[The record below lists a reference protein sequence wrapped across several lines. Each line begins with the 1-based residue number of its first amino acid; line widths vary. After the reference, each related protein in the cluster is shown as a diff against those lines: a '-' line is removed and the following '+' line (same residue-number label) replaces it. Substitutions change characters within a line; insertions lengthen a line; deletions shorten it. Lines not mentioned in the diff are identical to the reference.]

1 MLLIVVSIVV
11 ILFKRIILGKNI
23 GVYYTP
29 FDNITGNTSIE
40 FHEEQNEEENEDD
53 QGNDKD
59 KNKGKRFQPLL
70 NNELFNSEGSVVE
83 IIYGVNF
90 SALLT
95 KWA

>member
-1 MLLIVVSIVV
+1 MLLIVVLIVV
-11 ILFKRIILGKNI
+11 ILFKRIILRKSI

-53 QGNDKD
+53 QGNDK
-59 KNKGKRFQPLL
+59 NNGKKIQKLL
-70 NNELFNSEGSVVE
+70 NKLLFNSDGSVVE

-95 KWA
+95 K

>member
-1 MLLIVVSIVV
+1 MFIISGVLLSFMLLIVVLIVV
-11 ILFKRIILGKNI
+11 ILFKRIILGKSI

-59 KNKGKRFQPLL
+59 E
-70 NNELFNSEGSVVE
+70 NNGE
-83 IIYGVNF
+83 IF
-90 SALLT
+90 
-95 KWA
+95 